1 MTMGSTILESVM
13 KGGEWIAAL
22 RNWVQW
28 KKMNGSRVTWGSNAD
43 VLEPPMTIGEVEE
56 AAGHAVA
63 AERERCVALMLSVCD
78 HKEHAPGCTW
88 CIMARR
94 IHGGAP

>member
-1 MTMGSTILESVM
+1 MIASSTILDSVM

-56 AAGHAVA
+56 AAGHAAA
-63 AERERCVALMLSVCD
+63 AERERCIALMLSVCD
-78 HKEHAPGCTW
+78 HKEHSPGCTW
-88 CIMARR
+88 CIMARKILER
-94 IHGGAP
+94 